1 MANELQDKVAIVT
14 GGASGIGAGIAE
26 RFAAEGAQ
34 VVIADLNQERGEAL
48 ADKLGAGVCFK
59 KTDTSNAEQVAALVD
74 HAVKTFGGLHVM
86 VNNAGVS
93 GARHPTLLAD
103 DFADFHRVLGV
114 NLLGVMMGTRDAARY
129 MSQHGGGSVINIT
142 SIGGMNPGPSLWAY
156 NSSKAAVIHFTR
168 SAAIELGGYGVRA
181 NCIAPG
187 NIETPIM
194 AETMAGHL
202 PPEEKAAVL
211 KNIRAFLI
219 SRQPLQLQGMPE
231 DTAQAALFFAS
242 DRSRYITA
250 TVMPV
255 DGGLVA
261 GSPAS
266 AGGFRDAIKPPG

>member
-1 MANELQDKVAIVT
+1 MTDELKGKVAIVT
-14 GGASGIGAGIAE
+14 GGSSGIGAGIAE
-26 RFAAEGAQ
+26 RFSAEGAQ
-34 VVIADLNQERGEAL
+34 VVIADVNQERGEAL
-48 ADKLGAGVCFK
+48 AQQLGAGASFK
-59 KTDTSNAEQVAALVD
+59 KTDTSSPEQIRELID
-74 HAVKTFGGLHVM
+74 HTVKTFGGLHVM

-93 GARHPTLLAD
+93 GVRHPTLLED
-103 DFADFHRVLGV
+103 DLADFHRVLGV
-114 NLLGVMMGTRDAARY
+114 NLLGVMTGTRDAARH

-142 SIGGMNPGPSLWAY
+142 SIGGMNPGASLWTY
-156 NSSKAAVIHFTR
+156 NASKAAVIHFTK

-202 PPEEKAAVL
+202 PPEEKAEVM
-211 KNIRAFLI
+211 KKVRAFLI
-219 SRQPLQLQGMPE
+219 SRQPLQLQGVPE

-250 TVMPV
+250 TVLPV

-261 GSPAS
+261 GSPPT
-266 AGGFRDAIKPPG
+266 AGGFRDAIKPG

>member
-1 MANELQDKVAIVT
+1 
-14 GGASGIGAGIAE
+14 
-26 RFAAEGAQ
+26 
-34 VVIADLNQERGEAL
+34 
-48 ADKLGAGVCFK
+48 
-59 KTDTSNAEQVAALVD
+59 
-74 HAVKTFGGLHVM
+74 
-86 VNNAGVS
+86 
-93 GARHPTLLAD
+93 
-103 DFADFHRVLGV
+103 
-114 NLLGVMMGTRDAARY
+114 
-129 MSQHGGGSVINIT
+129 MSEHGGGSVINIT